1 MQTHKERMSAI
12 DEKIVTEAIMEHLG
26 NQRQAAQD
34 LGMNESTLR
43 QKLVKFEIVLK
54 NGGKTPKFFK
64 MLVDHIQVNHL
75 GEYTQDQSD
84 SADTDCSDIGII
96 QSTVAEYYKVEV
108 SDLISKNRDSSFV
121 LPRHIAMSLSKDL
134 TDNTLREIGM
144 AFGGRDRT
152 TVVYSCK
159 KIKKLIVED
168 ARFEDEYEKLVKTLT
183 S

>member
-1 MQTHKERMSAI
+1 MQTHKERMSEL

-75 GEYTQDQSD
+75 GES
-84 SADTDCSDIGII
+84 SPNKADTDGDKASDKKEI
-96 QSTVAEYYKVEV
+96 Q
-108 SDLISKNRDSSFV
+108 
-121 LPRHIAMSLSKDL
+121 
-134 TDNTLREIGM
+134 
-144 AFGGRDRT
+144 
-152 TVVYSCK
+152 
-159 KIKKLIVED
+159 
-168 ARFEDEYEKLVKTLT
+168 T
-183 S
+183 SP